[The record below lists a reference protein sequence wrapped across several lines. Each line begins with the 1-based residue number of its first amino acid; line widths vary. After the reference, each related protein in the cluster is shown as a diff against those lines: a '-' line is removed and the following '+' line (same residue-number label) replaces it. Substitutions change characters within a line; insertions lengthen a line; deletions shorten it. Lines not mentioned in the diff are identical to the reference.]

1 MPQHSLWAIS
11 LTILLPIFGYLLG
24 SIATAIV
31 VARLLRLPDPRQAG
45 SGNPGATNVLRL
57 GGKRAA
63 ALTLAGDLIK
73 GVIPVALARFLGL
86 EDWALAAVALATFL
100 GHLYP
105 VYFDFRGGK
114 GVATALGILLALQ
127 APLGV
132 AVLLV
137 WVLIFL
143 VTRLSSLAALGAAL
157 AAPILGLLLLRQRG
171 EQVLLLILALL
182 VLWRHRSNIAR
193 LRSGAERP
201 FRRS

>member
-24 SIATAIV
+24 SISAAIV

-63 ALTLAGDLIK
+63 ALTLAGDLVK
-73 GVIPVALARFLGL
+73 GVVPVALARFLGL
-86 EDWALAAVALATFL
+86 EGWALAAVALATFL

-105 VYFDFRGGK
+105 IYFGFRGGK

-127 APLGV
+127 PLLGGS
-132 AVLLV
+132 VLLV

-143 VTRLSSLAALGAAL
+143 LTRLSSLAALGAAL
-157 AAPILGLLLLRQRG
+157 AAPILGLVLLQQRG
-171 EQVLLLILALL
+171 EQALLLVLALL
-182 VLWRHRSNIAR
+182 VLWRHRGNIAR

>member
-1 MPQHSLWAIS
+1 MPHHSLWATS
-11 LTILLPIFGYLLG
+11 LMILLPIFGYLLG

-31 VARLLRLPDPRQAG
+31 VARLLHLPDPRQAG
-45 SGNPGATNVLRL
+45 SGNPGTTNVLRL

-105 VYFDFRGGK
+105 IYFGFRGGK

-127 APLGV
+127 PLLGV

-143 VTRLSSLAALGAAL
+143 LTRLSSLAALGAAL
-157 AAPILGLLLLRQRG
+157 AAPFLGFVLNPQRG
-171 EQVLLLILALL
+171 EQALVVALALL
-182 VLWRHRSNIAR
+182 ILWRHRSNIAR

>member
-1 MPQHSLWAIS
+1 MPQHSLWTIS

-24 SIATAIV
+24 SISAAIV

-63 ALTLAGDLIK
+63 ALTLAGDLVK
-73 GVIPVALARFLGL
+73 GVVPVALARFLGL
-86 EDWALAAVALATFL
+86 EGWALAAVALATFL

-105 VYFDFRGGK
+105 IYFGFRGGK

-127 APLGV
+127 PLLGGS
-132 AVLLV
+132 VLLV

-143 VTRLSSLAALGAAL
+143 LTRLSSLAALGAAL
-157 AAPILGLLLLRQRG
+157 AAPILGLVLLQQRG
-171 EQVLLLILALL
+171 EQALLLVLALL
-182 VLWRHRSNIAR
+182 VLWRHRGNIAR

>member
-24 SIATAIV
+24 SISAAIV

-63 ALTLAGDLIK
+63 ALTLAGDLVK
-73 GVIPVALARFLGL
+73 GVVPVALARFLGL
-86 EDWALAAVALATFL
+86 EGWA
-100 GHLYP
+100 
-105 VYFDFRGGK
+105 
-114 GVATALGILLALQ
+114 
-127 APLGV
+127 
-132 AVLLV
+132 
-137 WVLIFL
+137 
-143 VTRLSSLAALGAAL
+143 LAALGAAL
-157 AAPILGLLLLRQRG
+157 AAPFLGFVLNPQRG
-171 EQVLLLILALL
+171 EQALVIALALL
-182 VLWRHRSNIAR
+182 ILWRHRSNIAR

>member
-1 MPQHSLWAIS
+1 MPQYSLWAIS

-24 SIATAIV
+24 SIAAAII

-73 GVIPVALARFLGL
+73 GIVPVALARFLGL

-105 VYFDFRGGK
+105 IYFSFRGGK

-127 APLGV
+127 PLLGA

-143 VTRLSSLAALGAAL
+143 FTRLSSLAALGAAL
-157 AAPILGLLLLRQRG
+157 AAPFLGLALLQQRG
-171 EQVLLLILALL
+171 EQALLLVLALL
-182 VLWRHRSNIAR
+182 ILWRHRSNIAR

>member
-1 MPQHSLWAIS
+1 MPQHSLWTIS

-24 SIATAIV
+24 SISAAIV

-63 ALTLAGDLIK
+63 ALTLAGDLVK
-73 GVIPVALARFLGL
+73 GVVPVALARFLGL
-86 EDWALAAVALATFL
+86 EGWALAAVALATFL

-105 VYFDFRGGK
+105 IYFGFRGGK

-127 APLGV
+127 PLLGG

-143 VTRLSSLAALGAAL
+143 LTRLSSLAALGAAL
-157 AAPILGLLLLRQRG
+157 AAPILGLVLLQQRG
-171 EQVLLLILALL
+171 EQALLLVLALL
-182 VLWRHRSNIAR
+182 VLWRHRGNIAR

>member
-24 SIATAIV
+24 SISAAIV

-63 ALTLAGDLIK
+63 ALTLAGDLVK
-73 GVIPVALARFLGL
+73 GVVPVALARFLGL
-86 EDWALAAVALATFL
+86 EGWALAAVALATFL

-105 VYFDFRGGK
+105 IYFGFRGGK

-127 APLGV
+127 PLLGG

-143 VTRLSSLAALGAAL
+143 LTRLSSLAALGAAL
-157 AAPILGLLLLRQRG
+157 AAPILGLVLLQQRG
-171 EQVLLLILALL
+171 EQALLLVLALL
-182 VLWRHRSNIAR
+182 VLWRHRGNIAR

>member
-24 SIATAIV
+24 SISAAIV

-63 ALTLAGDLIK
+63 ALTLAGDLVK
-73 GVIPVALARFLGL
+73 GVVPVALARFLGL
-86 EDWALAAVALATFL
+86 EGWALAAVALATFL

-105 VYFDFRGGK
+105 IYFGFRGGK

-127 APLGV
+127 PLLGG

-143 VTRLSSLAALGAAL
+143 LTRLSSLAALGAAL
-157 AAPILGLLLLRQRG
+157 AAPILGLVLLQQRG
-171 EQVLLLILALL
+171 EQALLLILALL
-182 VLWRHRSNIAR
+182 VLWRHRGNIAR

>member
-73 GVIPVALARFLGL
+73 GVTPVALARFLGL

>member
-1 MPQHSLWAIS
+1 MPQHSLWATS
-11 LTILLPIFGYLLG
+11 LMILLPIFGYLLG

-31 VARLLRLPDPRQAG
+31 VARLLHLPDPRQAG
-45 SGNPGATNVLRL
+45 SGNPGTTNVLRL
-57 GGKRAA
+57 GGKRPA

-105 VYFDFRGGK
+105 IYFGFRGGK

-127 APLGV
+127 PLLGV

-143 VTRLSSLAALGAAL
+143 LTRLSSLAALGAAL
-157 AAPILGLLLLRQRG
+157 AAPFLGFVLSPQQG
-171 EQVLLLILALL
+171 EQALLVVLALL
-182 VLWRHRSNIAR
+182 ILWRHRSNIAR

>member
-1 MPQHSLWAIS
+1 MPQHSLWATS
-11 LTILLPIFGYLLG
+11 LMILLPIFGYLLG

-31 VARLLRLPDPRQAG
+31 VARLLHLPDPRQAG
-45 SGNPGATNVLRL
+45 SGNPGTTNVLRL
-57 GGKRAA
+57 GGKRPA

-105 VYFDFRGGK
+105 IYFGFRGGK

-127 APLGV
+127 PLLGV

-143 VTRLSSLAALGAAL
+143 LTRLSSLAALGAAL
-157 AAPILGLLLLRQRG
+157 AAPFLGFVLNPQRG
-171 EQVLLLILALL
+171 EQALVVALALL
-182 VLWRHRSNIAR
+182 ILWRHRSNIAR

>member
-1 MPQHSLWAIS
+1 MPQHSLWATS
-11 LTILLPIFGYLLG
+11 LMILLPIFGYLLG

-31 VARLLRLPDPRQAG
+31 VARLLHLPDPRQAG
-45 SGNPGATNVLRL
+45 SGNPGTTNVLRL

-105 VYFDFRGGK
+105 IYFGFRGGK

-127 APLGV
+127 PLLGV

-143 VTRLSSLAALGAAL
+143 LTRLSSLAALGAAL
-157 AAPILGLLLLRQRG
+157 AAPFLGFVLNPQRG
-171 EQVLLLILALL
+171 EQALVVALALL
-182 VLWRHRSNIAR
+182 ILWRHRSNIAR

>member
-24 SIATAIV
+24 SISAAIV

-63 ALTLAGDLIK
+63 ALTLAGDLVK
-73 GVIPVALARFLGL
+73 GVVPVALARFLGL
-86 EDWALAAVALATFL
+86 EGWALAAVALATFL

-105 VYFDFRGGK
+105 IYFGFRGGK

-127 APLGV
+127 PLLGG

-143 VTRLSSLAALGAAL
+143 LTRLSSLAALGAAL
-157 AAPILGLLLLRQRG
+157 AAPFLGFVLNPQRG
-171 EQVLLLILALL
+171 EQALVVALALL
-182 VLWRHRSNIAR
+182 VLWRHRGNIAR